1 MCPRGMPTPQVVYI
15 TPTPAQSV
23 PSSPKAGDTVTLAI
37 ASGSVSSMINV
48 YHDSALT
55 QLKGSYTPG
64 TQAMMLQYG
73 TSTCMIYVGG
83 GVAYV
88 STWNVNY

>member
-1 MCPRGMPTPQVVYI
+1 
-15 TPTPAQSV
+15 
-23 PSSPKAGDTVTLAI
+23 
-37 ASGSVSSMINV
+37 MINV

-73 TSTCMIYVGG
+73 TNTCMIYVGG